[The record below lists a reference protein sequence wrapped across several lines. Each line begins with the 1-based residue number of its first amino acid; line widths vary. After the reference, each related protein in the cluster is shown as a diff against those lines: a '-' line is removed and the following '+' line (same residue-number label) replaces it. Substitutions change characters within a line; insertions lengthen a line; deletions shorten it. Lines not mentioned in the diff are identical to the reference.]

1 MALSRQTLVQRLH
14 CLMMDTIRAKRN
26 VVKIF
31 TGTCKTAYIYN
42 SMDSTA
48 YDDKCEWIR
57 PTDGALSY
65 TDDVLPLYD
74 MLAKATE
81 NEPGVKI
88 AKLSKKATGI
98 RIRFDEDFTPSGKT
112 SAWQRVYESLKDQA
126 EDFDLTK
133 EFEEKRALGK
143 KVQEEIVI
151 PALGGLMCLNAAPG
165 AITEVDTH
173 KKKKGTEM
181 GSLKEDFSLSNL
193 KDAFINKVTH
203 LDRKTVMIL
212 AIIALL
218 LLIVGKYQTIKDI
231 LIGIKDKVKR
241 SKNFKAMVEDGTN
254 AINSLKKIVG
264 VKDKGDAN
272 AEA

>member
-31 TGTCKTAYIYN
+31 TGTCKTAYIYD
-42 SMDSTA
+42 SIDSTA
-48 YDDKCEWIR
+48 YDDKYEWVS
-57 PTDGALSY
+57 TVDGVLSY
-65 TDDVLPLYD
+65 TDDILPLYD
-74 MLAKATE
+74 MLARATE
-81 NEPGVKI
+81 NESGVKI

-98 RIRFDEDFTPSGKT
+98 RIRFEEDLTASEKT
-112 SAWQRVYESLKDQA
+112 SAWKRVYDSLKDQA

-133 EFEEKRALGK
+133 EFEGKRALGK

-151 PALGGLMCLNAAPG
+151 PALGGLMCVNAAPG